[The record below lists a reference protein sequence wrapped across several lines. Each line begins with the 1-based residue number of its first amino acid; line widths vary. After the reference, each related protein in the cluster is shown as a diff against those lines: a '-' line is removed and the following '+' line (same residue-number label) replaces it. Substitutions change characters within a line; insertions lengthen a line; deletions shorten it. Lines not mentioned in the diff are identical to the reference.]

1 MASGLLYCVL
11 MKSVARMW
19 LQVLEERYGV
29 GREFAGH
36 LLPMLE
42 RLAGQKP
49 TIDEWDQMFHGV
61 AAAYRTGRRNA
72 RSSEAHH
79 EAGVLVDEFSDELRK
94 LEESL
99 KVIGACLER
108 LRQQVIPPPAT
119 LARSLH

>member
-1 MASGLLYCVL
+1 
-11 MKSVARMW
+11 MKSLARRWM
-19 LQVLEERYGV
+19 QVLEERYGV

-36 LLPMLE
+36 LLPILE

-49 TIDEWDQMFHGV
+49 TVDEWDQMFHGV
-61 AAAYRTGRRNA
+61 AAAYRTGRRHTQ
-72 RSSEAHH
+72 SHEAHH
-79 EAGVLVDEFSDELRK
+79 EAGVLVEEFSDELRK

-108 LRQQVIPPPAT
+108 LRQSVVAPPPT

>member
-1 MASGLLYCVL
+1 MRLVTRS
-11 MKSVARMW
+11 W

-36 LLPMLE
+36 LLPILE
-42 RLAGQKP
+42 RLAGQNP
-49 TIDEWDQMFHGV
+49 TVDEWDQMFHGV

-72 RSSEAHH
+72 RSEQAYH
-79 EAGVLVDEFSDELRK
+79 EAGALVDEFGDEVRK

-108 LRQQVIPPPAT
+108 LRQQVVPPPAT
-119 LARSLH
+119 LARALH